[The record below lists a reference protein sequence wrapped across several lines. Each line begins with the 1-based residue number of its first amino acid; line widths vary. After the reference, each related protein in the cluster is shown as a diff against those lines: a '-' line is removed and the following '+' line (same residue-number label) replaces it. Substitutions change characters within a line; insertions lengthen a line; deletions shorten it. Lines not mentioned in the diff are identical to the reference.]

1 MNTPGCD
8 SELKSGELCQSCRKK
23 LEEGRNTQLDFDI
36 AQILFKI
43 NDRYHIRNASFYQA
57 LDLGRVVLVLTH
69 GEVGLLIGRQGKVV
83 SEISSAL
90 GKKVRIAE
98 ASGDVKK
105 TVADIIMP
113 ARLLGKNKVFHNGQE
128 VMKVRIAQSDIAL
141 LPLDQKSLD
150 IVLRSLLEDNV
161 MVSFE

>member
-1 MNTPGCD
+1 MKTPVCD
-8 SELKSGELCQSCRKK
+8 SDLREGELCSECKK
-23 LEEGRNTQLDFDI
+23 RLAAGRITRLDFEI

-43 NDRYHIRNASFYQA
+43 NDRYNISNASFYKA
-57 LDLGRVVLVLTH
+57 LDLGRVVLVLTR

-83 SEISSAL
+83 GELSSAL

-113 ARLLGKNKVFHNGQE
+113 ARLLGINKVFHEGKE
-128 VMKVRIAQSDIAL
+128 ITRVRIARQDAVR
-141 LPLDQKSLD
+141 LPIDVRTLEAA
-150 IVLRSLLEDNV
+150 LRSLLEDDV
-161 MVSFE
+161 ALSFE

>member
-1 MNTPGCD
+1 MNTPVCD
-8 SELKSGELCQSCRKK
+8 SDLKSGELCPSCKKK
-23 LEEGRNTQLDFDI
+23 LEEGKITQLDFDI

-43 NDRYHIRNASFYQA
+43 NDRYNISNASFYKA

-69 GEVGLLIGRQGKVV
+69 GEVGLLIGKQGKVV

-105 TVADIIMP
+105 TIADIIMP
-113 ARLLGKNKVFHNGQE
+113 ARLLGINKVFHNGRE
-128 VMKVRIAQSDIAL
+128 VMKVRIAHTDIAQ
-141 LPLDQKSLD
+141 LPLDQKSLY
-150 IVLRSLLEDNV
+150 IVLRSLLEDEV
-161 MVSFE
+161 KVSFE